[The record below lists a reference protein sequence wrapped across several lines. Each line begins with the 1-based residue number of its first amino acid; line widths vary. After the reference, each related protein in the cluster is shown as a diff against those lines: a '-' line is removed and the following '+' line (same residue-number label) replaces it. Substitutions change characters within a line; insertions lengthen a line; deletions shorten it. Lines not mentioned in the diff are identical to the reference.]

1 MASSAAV
8 RAEDADVAR
17 FLTGLAPDDP
27 QTHYSAAVLL
37 EKSFEPADVEAAL
50 KEYEIAAGLA
60 PENFLYWFDLGRAR
74 ERSGDSSGAERA
86 LRRALQLAPN
96 YARVQWALGNNLL
109 RQGRVDEG
117 FAEIRKAVSSDPAAF
132 AGPTANTAWQFFD
145 QDVEAIRQAAGG
157 SVHIEAALVSLM
169 IREKRIDEA
178 FEIWKAIPAA
188 DQRSSLRETGK
199 ALLTALL
206 AEKRF
211 RMAAEVMTGIGESP
225 DAKPEQVTNGGFE
238 TAVKPTGAG
247 PFEWVITE
255 GLQPQIVL
263 SSGQKHGGN
272 NSLLLI
278 YSSNDGKEF
287 RGVSQLIA
295 VQPGTVYE
303 IEIFYR
309 SDLKTNAIFKWQVTD
324 AADETK
330 PLAVSDA
337 IQNRTDWSPV
347 VLKFQSSPQSDGV
360 MLRLI
365 RENCGPVCPV
375 SGSISFD
382 DISLRRAGA
391 R

>member
-8 RAEDADVAR
+8 RAENADVAR

-37 EKSFEPADVEAAL
+37 EKSFEPADIEASL
-50 KEYEIAAGLA
+50 EEYEIAAGLA
-60 PENFLYWFDLGRAR
+60 PENFLFWFDLGRAR
-74 ERSGDSSGAERA
+74 ERNGDSTGAERA
-86 LRRALQLAPN
+86 LRRAMELAPN
-96 YARVQWALGNNLL
+96 YARVHWALGNTLL

-117 FAEIRKAVSSDPAAF
+117 FAEIKKAAAADPAAF
-132 AGPTANTAWQFFD
+132 AAPTANTAWQFFD
-145 QDVEAIRQAAGG
+145 QDVAAIRQVPGG

-169 IREKRIDEA
+169 IREKRIDDA
-178 FEIWKAIPAA
+178 VAIWNAIPVA
-188 DQRSSLRETGK
+188 DRQSSLRETGK

-211 RMAAEVMTGIGESP
+211 RLAIELATTLGESG
-225 DAKPEQVTNGGFE
+225 DAKPEQITNGGFE

-247 PFEWVITE
+247 LFEWVIAA

-278 YSSNDGKEF
+278 FSSNDGKDF
-287 RGVSQLIA
+287 RSVSQLIS
-295 VQPGTVYE
+295 VQPGTSYE

-309 SDLKTNAIFKWQVTD
+309 SDLKTSASFKWQVTD
-324 AADETK
+324 AADETRI
-330 PLAVSDA
+330 LVVSEPTA
-337 IQNRTDWSPV
+337 NGPEWSSLL
-347 VLKFQSSPQSDGV
+347 LKFQSSPESDGII
-360 MLRLI
+360 LRLI

-375 SGSISFD
+375 NGSVTFD
-382 DISLRRAGA
+382 DISIRRAGA

>member
-74 ERSGDSSGAERA
+74 ERSGDSTGAERA
-86 LRRALQLAPN
+86 LRRALELAPN
-96 YARVQWALGNNLL
+96 YARVQWALGNTLL

-117 FAEIRKAVSSDPAAF
+117 FAEIRKAVASDPAAF

-145 QDVEAIRQAAGG
+145 QDLAAIRHVAGG

-178 FEIWKAIPAA
+178 VEIWNGIPTS
-188 DQRSSLRETGK
+188 DRQLSLRETGK
-199 ALLTALL
+199 ALLAALL
-206 AEKRF
+206 AAKRF
-211 RMAAEVMTGIGESP
+211 RAAGVVMTGLGETGE
-225 DAKPEQVTNGGFE
+225 AQPEQITNGGFE
-238 TAVKPTGAG
+238 TAVKPAGAG
-247 PFEWVITE
+247 PFEWMIAP

-272 NSLLLI
+272 NSLLVI
-278 YSSNDGKEF
+278 YSSNDGKDF
-287 RGVSQLIA
+287 RGISQLIA
-295 VQPGTVYE
+295 VQPGTSYE

-309 SDLKTNAIFKWQVTD
+309 SDLKTNAVFKWQVTD

-330 PLAVSDA
+330 PLAVSEA
-337 IQNRTDWSPV
+337 ISNRPEWSSLL
-347 VLKFQSSPQSDGV
+347 LKFQSSPSSDGV
-360 MLRLI
+360 VLRLI

-375 SGSISFD
+375 TGTVMFD
-382 DISLRRAGA
+382 DISLRRAVA